1 MLYGTDLSS
10 AYSMDFDSTP
20 KQQPQPKQI
29 VKQQPEREPKREVP
43 LPPTLDP
50 TFLTSDQKL
59 HMLSNELLKQK
70 EMFEQNK
77 GSSYVDKLLSKKKD
91 ILKLLVISFVF
102 LFAISVNH
110 LVEHYLKQY
119 LEENVLGAGK
129 EFLLRLLYPA
139 VVLLLLWNIKA
150 FNK

>member
-10 AYSMDFDSTP
+10 AYSPDFDPTP
-20 KQQPQPKQI
+20 KQAPPKP
-29 VKQQPEREPKREVP
+29 VVQQHIQKEQRRD
-43 LPPTLDP
+43 PPTLDP
-50 TFLTSDQKL
+50 SFLTSDQKL
-59 HMLSNELLKQK
+59 HMLSNELQKQK

-77 GSSYVDKLLSKKKD
+77 SNNYVDKLLSKKRD
-91 ILKLLVISFVF
+91 IMKLLIISFVF
-102 LFAISVNH
+102 LLAISLHSV
-110 LVEHYLKQY
+110 VDHYLKQY
-119 LEENVLGAGK
+119 FEANVMSTGK